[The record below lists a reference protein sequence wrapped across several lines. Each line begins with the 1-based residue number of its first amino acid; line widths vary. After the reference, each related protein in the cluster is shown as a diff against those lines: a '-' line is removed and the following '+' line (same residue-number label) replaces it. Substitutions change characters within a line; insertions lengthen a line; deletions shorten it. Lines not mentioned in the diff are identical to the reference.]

1 MNGKINFEMTP
12 HEMKSLSY
20 LFVHEMQNGDHVA
33 LDWRARE
40 QMERIICEVIFEQ
53 YKADITT
60 FERRLNALIMT
71 AEISAYPDDIRKDV
85 ERIRKRI
92 WAYLEKKR
100 TEYYE

>member
-1 MNGKINFEMTP
+1 MNGKVNLKMTP
-12 HEMKSLSY
+12 REMKSLSY

-40 QMERIICEVIFEQ
+40 QLERIICQVIFGQ
-53 YKADITT
+53 YEADITK

-71 AEISAYPDDIRKDV
+71 AEISAYPEDIKKDV

-92 WAYLEKKR
+92 WAHLQKTR
-100 TEYYE
+100 VEYYE